1 PGDGGAGGNGGSW
14 LAAGDGGAGGHGGD
28 PGLG

>member
-1 PGDGGAGGNGGSW
+1 DGGAGGNGGSW